1 MSLFVCI
8 SIEKTTQFEP
18 SDHRNRNAVNHH
30 QKSDHSGISWS
41 SQFGL
46 WGKFCGE
53 MVDTDLAGH
62 GRTDKNVFLQR
73 ISCNPMLGNPIKVG
87 VRSHKVGGREVG
99 LI

>member
-1 MSLFVCI
+1 MCI
-8 SIEKTTQFEP
+8 SIETAIHFEP
-18 SDHRNRNAVNHH
+18 SEQRNINAVNHH

-41 SQFGL
+41 SQFGIG
-46 WGKFCGE
+46 GKFWGE

-62 GRTDKNVFLQR
+62 GRADKNAFLWR

-87 VRSHKVGGREVG
+87 VRSRKVGGREVG